1 MNHNL
6 KLTATNCTKINVAS
20 LLALSLEK
28 NPLRFWLEGG
38 KVTKL
43 CPQEAEQV
51 WTLNIKRSILSM
63 FQTSHSGRA
72 RETIR
77 ENDVYG
83 TCMSSYE
90 QRGLSLVKSRS
101 LQQCLSDRIDQFW
114 RHSVPLK
121 DGMTVSAG
129 LTCIQLYDGT
139 MLKKVNC
146 TETVSLVPLPGLLE
160 VTETKTISSLTLLR
174 TLEVIPS
181 DLGQHAGYLA
191 SIVFEAEGQI
201 SGRHGGPSVQEVSN
215 TVRRLCAHLAN
226 QQQQSELLLNLVLQ
240 LRTLS
245 SHQLRDLWHEASFK
259 CRDDWQPL
267 LDTLSACGTED
278 CILVT
283 TDLILNKEVDH
294 EQILPLLN
302 TISFASH
309 PTSSMIS
316 HLSALLQIPL
326 IHPKALLVVSS
337 LVHGLCQQEQGPCN
351 EISEVQQFVHVLNQS
366 LDAGCE
372 VDDHLQITELLHVL
386 KAVENAGAATS
397 DLIPTLSRCVQ
408 NQSVPL
414 ELRLAA
420 VRAFRRIPC
429 HHDRTTLARAFQSQQ
444 ENVEVRIAAYQQ
456 LMHCPNQ
463 EIFTIVKTTLSIEK
477 SSQVGSFVWSHLFN
491 IQKTEDPL
499 KKDLMESL
507 PDDII
512 SKDFEA
518 EPWKYSS
525 HMDYTVDTGVAAANI
540 EGALVFSPESFVPR
554 YAMANLTV
562 HVLGRAFNLLEISLR
577 MENLEPV
584 LKKIFEEHPLASA
597 ELSRPKGRTD
607 SMRHEQKGRNRDEEQ
622 GGSDGCQST
631 GLSSIKTKGQEIKIS
646 QRPIVLAEEL
656 ILPSLSGLP
665 MRLSINMS
673 TLFSLRIKGI
683 ANYKNWSHFSL
694 AGYVKPNALVA
705 ISVRAGVD
713 GAFGRVGLE
722 WVTQLKTFT
731 SLDGAVYL
739 HHGQSLKV
747 VLNTPEDVMDVLTFN
762 SRMYRVSGESKE
774 ELIATRN
781 LKEKNTCT
789 PKAWSKM
796 VGWQLCSDIIY
807 PLTLMG
813 KGFPPLDPVLF
824 TLRLQKL
831 DTDLNQ
837 YLLEAAYT
845 FVPQRNSWMPLEA
858 TLLLFLGTPQSTIP
872 RHVSLDVNLSPKRLI
887 LKITH
892 PLKTIHIQAQLEEIN
907 NQHSG
912 RIELLI
918 DNIHHYFI
926 KGLLETVNLASET
939 RAHVHLDAKVVAD
952 GHPFSLSVNTTHARS
967 RKFIIQAL
975 LKNVFSKDAS
985 LSASVLQ
992 FDY

>member
-6 KLTATNCTKINVAS
+6 KCCAERAKAHIQIQYNHKQCLERSFIRRQE
-20 LLALSLEK
+20 SLEK

-77 ENDVYG
+77 ESLEKNPLRFWLEGGKV
-83 TCMSSYE
+83 TKLCPQEAE
-90 QRGLSLVKSRS
+90 QVWTLNIKRSILSMFQTSHSGRARETIRERGLSLVKSRS

-181 DLGQHAGYLA
+181 DLGQNAGYLT

-283 TDLILNKEVDH
+283 TDLILNKEVDQ
-294 EQILPLLN
+294 EQIQPLLN

-326 IHPKALLVVSS
+326 IRPKALLVVSS

-429 HHDRTTLARAFQSQQ
+429 HHD
-444 ENVEVRIAAYQQ
+444 
-456 LMHCPNQ
+456 
-463 EIFTIVKTTLSIEK
+463 VKDNSC
-477 SSQVGSFVWSHLFN
+477 SG
-491 IQKTEDPL
+491 
-499 KKDLMESL
+499 
-507 PDDII
+507 I
-512 SKDFEA
+512 SKPAGECGGQNRSISAAHALSKPGDF
-518 EPWKYSS
+518 
-525 HMDYTVDTGVAAANI
+525 HN
-540 EGALVFSPESFVPR
+540 
-554 YAMANLTV
+554 
-562 HVLGRAFNLLEISLR
+562 
-577 MENLEPV
+577 
-584 LKKIFEEHPLASA
+584 
-597 ELSRPKGRTD
+597 
-607 SMRHEQKGRNRDEEQ
+607 
-622 GGSDGCQST
+622 C
-631 GLSSIKTKGQEIKIS
+631 
-646 QRPIVLAEEL
+646 
-656 ILPSLSGLP
+656 
-665 MRLSINMS
+665 
-673 TLFSLRIKGI
+673 
-683 ANYKNWSHFSL
+683 
-694 AGYVKPNALVA
+694 
-705 ISVRAGVD
+705 
-713 GAFGRVGLE
+713 
-722 WVTQLKTFT
+722 
-731 SLDGAVYL
+731 
-739 HHGQSLKV
+739 
-747 VLNTPEDVMDVLTFN
+747 EDDF
-762 SRMYRVSGESKE
+762 K
-774 ELIATRN
+774 
-781 LKEKNTCT
+781 
-789 PKAWSKM
+789 
-796 VGWQLCSDIIY
+796 
-807 PLTLMG
+807 
-813 KGFPPLDPVLF
+813 
-824 TLRLQKL
+824 
-831 DTDLNQ
+831 
-837 YLLEAAYT
+837 
-845 FVPQRNSWMPLEA
+845 
-858 TLLLFLGTPQSTIP
+858 
-872 RHVSLDVNLSPKRLI
+872 H
-887 LKITH
+887 
-892 PLKTIHIQAQLEEIN
+892 
-907 NQHSG
+907 
-912 RIELLI
+912 
-918 DNIHHYFI
+918 
-926 KGLLETVNLASET
+926 
-939 RAHVHLDAKVVAD
+939 
-952 GHPFSLSVNTTHARS
+952 
-967 RKFIIQAL
+967 
-975 LKNVFSKDAS
+975 
-985 LSASVLQ
+985 
-992 FDY
+992 